1 MSAPSRTPPIPDDP
15 ARLRQLARD
24 GQWTAGT
31 TGVCLGYLQANMAV
45 LPGPDAADFRRLCL
59 ANPRPLPLVEEA
71 AAPDGLRVASGAD
84 LRTDLPRYRVYRNG
98 ELAGE
103 VTDVREEWRDD
114 MVAFLLG
121 CSFSAE
127 AALLRAGVRLRHLDL
142 GQGVAM
148 YVTGIEC
155 TPAGRFHGPVVVSM
169 RPIRRDQV
177 DLAREVTAAYPLAH
191 GAPLHAGDPAA
202 IGIPDLSRPDWGD
215 AIDIRPDEIPVFWAC
230 GVTPQ
235 AVIARTRPELAITH
249 APGYMF
255 VTDVPE
261 DAIRG
266 ADPVYVHLPHRR
278 LRAVRDRGGQPAR
291 IASEVALSGSSPA
304 GRRTCRPLLPVP
316 RA

>member
-1 MSAPSRTPPIPDDP
+1 MRDRMARWIPDDP
-15 ARLRQLARD
+15 AELRGLARE
-24 GQWTAGT
+24 GRWTSGT
-31 TGVCLGYLQANMAV
+31 TGVCLGYLQANLAV
-45 LPGPDAADFRRLCL
+45 LPGRDAADFRQFCL
-59 ANPRPLPLVEEA
+59 ANPRPLPLVEA
-71 AAPDGLRVASGAD
+71 AEAPDRLRVAPGAD

-98 ELAGE
+98 QFADEITDAGGL
-103 VTDVREEWRDD
+103 WQGD

-121 CSFSAE
+121 CSFTAE
-127 AALLRAGVRLRHLDL
+127 AALLAAGVRLRHLDL

-177 DLAREVTAAYPLAH
+177 QLARDVTAAYPLAH

-215 AIDIRPDEIPVFWAC
+215 PIDIMPDETPVFWAC

-235 AVIARTRPELAITH
+235 AVIARVRPELAITH

-261 DAIRG
+261 DTIRG
-266 ADPVYVHLPHRR
+266 AVPVFAERERASKARQRGHR
-278 LRAVRDRGGQPAR
+278 PAM
-291 IASEVALSGSSPA
+291 S
-304 GRRTCRPLLPVP
+304 
-316 RA
+316 